1 MAIVTKTETRT
12 TDWKFPTVAK
22 QDGGY
27 NASDNLHSFRF
38 SGSTPILCRNN
49 GGEDY
54 VDLYTPI
61 SSNTYGTHTIYC
73 SGFNFKND
81 IPNNATINKIHVRIV
96 DRLNMASGK
105 VNCFFKL
112 VRSGGTSSGG
122 FGNLFNRTVSG
133 TTVNDS
139 YDFVKEAN
147 PNETTIGPWAEITIG
162 PDIVNND
169 NFGICFYY
177 KGVNTTKSNVHVFY
191 VLMKIEYSYTYTVE
205 VNPTYECSS
214 VQNSVSLDLTET
226 ARYVQISV
234 KNTNNV
240 EGVVSATATISD
252 LSICKFTNISTNS
265 RMISNTVF
273 AGETKW
279 YGWGIVPLKK
289 GSTTIQIKVLDKIF
303 TIQVTVKDTTPA
315 PEPTYSVTVNMAK
328 NTIVI
333 GEVTKSTITI
343 TNTNN
348 ISGNFNGGTVS
359 CPTEYCTLFINNTP
373 MRSISIPSK
382 TINAGGT
389 YITECYIRGM
399 AKGKGKLTVSGT
411 QLSTQTKE
419 ITVNEDKLFTL
430 NVSSS
435 DNGFYAGNDSTMT
448 VTIESNDSNLNIT
461 KREITLDSTHLKFND
476 NSSTYTD
483 NNSVMG
489 KTSYSLSK
497 TVKGIST
504 GDSLITVKITTSAGK
519 TYTLTKTFTVG
530 PKPTITEPEYSFNT
544 LEVNEGDY
552 ITVTAKYINTSEN
565 VGYTPKNTI
574 TLPNGL
580 TAMEGGQNLN
590 FNPVK
595 IKSKATTTVSNL
607 IVANTPGTY
616 NLLLNNKTF
625 KIKVNAIIIPTPT
638 FGNNWAVLTK
648 TELYAKDTAQL
659 ILNYRVTNNVYPA
672 TLPKTTITLPE
683 NVTFSDGS
691 SSKTIEGKVLNEG
704 ETYNNKDTDSIFI
717 KFKKIG
723 TGTINITNEIL
734 GTTLINVTTN
744 PEPAQLNITF
754 DDILVETTH
763 TQGGTEIPVIIDF
776 KNTGGVK
783 GTFKN
788 VILQLSG
795 DVLEFEDGTQ
805 KITYSEITVNP
816 EKVERK
822 IIKMYTTGE
831 GTGQLKITE
840 NTTKYTATKTIK
852 INKPTTPEY
861 EYSFSIEPP
870 KIPLYTNK
878 EQITS
883 QLKITIKNINNI
895 AGNSPEL
902 YIQLDED
909 LAFSDGSKT
918 YSITGHNIQAQGKY
932 DYTVPLPIKGLKTGP
947 KTVDVRIKEGDYIGN
962 LILNILA
969 PTIRSYGLLNLDS
982 CKFSNNKGMLGGAI
996 YNTSNM
1002 IRKDCIFENNT
1013 STDKCNNI
1021 YNNGGCE

>member
-1 MAIVTKTETRT
+1 MATITKTETKT

-22 QDGGY
+22 QDGTY
-27 NASDNLHSFRF
+27 SASDALHSFRF
-38 SGSTPILCRNN
+38 NGSTPILCRNN
-49 GGEDY
+49 GGNDLVE
-54 VDLYTPI
+54 LYTPI

-73 SGFNFKND
+73 SGFNFKNE
-81 IPNNATINKIHVRIV
+81 IPNNANINKIYIRIV
-96 DRLNMASGK
+96 DRVNVTSGK
-105 VNCFFKL
+105 ANCYFKL

-133 TTVNDS
+133 TTINDS
-139 YDFVKEAN
+139 YEFVKEAN
-147 PNETTIGPWAEITIG
+147 PNESTIGPWAEITIG
-162 PDIVNND
+162 TDIVNND

-177 KGVNTTKSNVHVFY
+177 KGSNSTKVNVNVFY

-205 VNPTYECSS
+205 VNPTYD
-214 VQNSVSLDLTET
+214 VSYNPNKEIDYNWTNDNIEILLT
-226 ARYVQISV
+226 
-234 KNTNNV
+234 NTNNV
-240 EGVVSATATISD
+240 SANVSATATISD
-252 LSICKFTNISTNS
+252 LSVCRFLDTANKDSTISGFIGASESRKFSWELAP
-265 RMISNTVF
+265 M
-273 AGETKW
+273 
-279 YGWGIVPLKK
+279 KK
-289 GSTTIQIKVLDKIF
+289 GSTTVSVNILNEIHVF
-303 TIQVTVKDTTPA
+303 NVTIKDTTPA
-315 PEPTYSVTVNMAK
+315 PEPTYNVTVNISK
-328 NTIVI
+328 NPIFI
-333 GEVTKSTITI
+333 GEVTKATITI
-343 TNTNN
+343 KNTNN
-348 ISGNFNGGTVS
+348 ISGNFNGGVAS
-359 CPTEYCTLFINNTP
+359 SPTEYCKLLINTQP
-373 MRSISIPSK
+373 MKSITIPSQ
-382 TINAGGT
+382 TIGAGESYT
-389 YITECYIRGM
+389 TEYYIRGM
-399 AKGKGKLTVSGT
+399 TKGTGKLTVSGT

-419 ITVNEDKLFTL
+419 ITVNEDKPFTL
-430 NVSSS
+430 NVFSS
-435 DNGFYAGNDSTMT
+435 DNGFYVDNDSTMT
-448 VTIESNDSNLNIT
+448 ATIESNDPNLNIV
-461 KREITLDSTHLKFND
+461 KREIILDSTHLKFND
-476 NSSTYTD
+476 DSSTYTD
-483 NNSVMG
+483 NNSVTG
-489 KTSYSLSK
+489 TSYSLSK
-497 TVKGIST
+497 TVKGITT
-504 GDSLITVKITTSAGK
+504 GDSSITVKVTTSAGK

-530 PKPTITEPEYSFNT
+530 PKPTITGPEYSFNT
-544 LEVNEGDY
+544 LEVHEGDY
-552 ITVTAKYINTSEN
+552 ITVTVKYTNTSEN

-590 FNPVK
+590 FGPVK
-595 IKSKATTTVSNL
+595 IKSKSTATVSNL

-616 NLLLNNKTF
+616 NLLLNNNTF
-625 KIKVNAIIIPTPT
+625 KIKVNAIVTPTPI

-683 NVTFSDGS
+683 NVTFTDGS

-704 ETYNNKDTDSIFI
+704 ESYNNENTDSIFI

-723 TGTINITNEIL
+723 TGTINISNETL

-763 TQGGTEIPVIIDF
+763 AQGGTEIPVIIDF

-816 EKVERK
+816 EKFERK
-822 IIKMYTTGE
+822 TIKIYTKGE

-840 NTTKYTATKTIK
+840 NTTNYTATKTIK

-861 EYSFSIEPP
+861 DYSFSIEPP

-883 QLKITIKNINNI
+883 QLKITIKNTNNI
-895 AGNSPEL
+895 PGTSPEL
-902 YIQLDED
+902 YVQLDED
-909 LAFSDGSKT
+909 LSLGDGSKA
-918 YSITGHNIQAQGKY
+918 YSITGHNIPAQGKY
-932 DYTVPLPIKGLKTGP
+932 DYTLPVPIKGLKTGP
-947 KTVDVRIKEGDYIGN
+947 KTVDVRIKGGDYIGN

-969 PTIRSYGLLNLDS
+969 PTIRSYGLLNLES
-982 CKFSNNKGMLGGAI
+982 CKFSNNEGMLGGAI

-1002 IRKDCIFENNT
+1002 IRKECIFENNT